1 MNNTTSPISTLDT
14 LKSEYEKKSDAAR
27 RYASANFIFDFYD
40 ADETYLRLLIEREEA
55 HYDYKRAEV
64 NDDTYFNHRFAPVIN
79 HRIQTF
85 KKRLSTIRR
94 TSS

>member
-1 MNNTTSPISTLDT
+1 MNSSSPTIDQLKKDYTV
-14 LKSEYEKKSDAAR
+14 KSEKAR

-40 ADETYLRLLIEREEA
+40 ADETYLRLLIEREQA

-64 NDDTYFNHRFAPVIN
+64 NDDTFFNHRYAPVIN
-79 HRIQTF
+79 HRIETF

-94 TSS
+94 TAA